1 MGAYI
6 YSLSHLAGSLALV
19 NNPKKTQSSGTQFSK
34 TFLIMFSLFQAND
47 FPNVKIEENNPE
59 VLAKKI
65 IEQGRSL
72 ERSRTLL
79 SPPANHPRVP
89 SLSVEVRRIEAP
101 LQQQQQ
107 QPQSISKQQLQDQT
121 RYEHRQLP
129 PSQQQQ
135 QQQRSGL
142 VDLPKME
149 MNMSLAVSSGMG
161 PMSESALV
169 LPPHPPSRSASSE
182 LNDDVTF
189 SSSKMSATPR
199 AEQFETRLKNIIQ
212 SVLAGDADQDVK
224 PPLQV
229 HP

>member
-1 MGAYI
+1 M
-6 YSLSHLAGSLALV
+6 L
-19 NNPKKTQSSGTQFSK
+19 
-34 TFLIMFSLFQAND
+34 SLFQAND
-47 FPNVKIEENNPE
+47 FPNDKIEEKNPE

-79 SPPANHPRVP
+79 SPPAANHQRVP

-135 QQQRSGL
+135 QQQQQQQRSGL

-161 PMSESALV
+161 PMSESTLV

-229 HP
+229 NPLHKQLNT

>member
-1 MGAYI
+1 M
-6 YSLSHLAGSLALV
+6 AGSLALV
-19 NNPKKTQSSGTQFSK
+19 NNPIKTQSSGIQFSK
-34 TFLIMFSLFQAND
+34 RSLFQAND

-79 SPPANHPRVP
+79 SPPANHQRVP

-107 QPQSISKQQLQDQT
+107 PPQSISKQQLQDQT

-129 PSQQQQ
+129 PSQQQQQQQQ

>member
-1 MGAYI
+1 M
-6 YSLSHLAGSLALV
+6 
-19 NNPKKTQSSGTQFSK
+19 
-34 TFLIMFSLFQAND
+34 
-47 FPNVKIEENNPE
+47 
-59 VLAKKI
+59 
-65 IEQGRSL
+65 

-79 SPPANHPRVP
+79 SPPANHQRVP

-107 QPQSISKQQLQDQT
+107 QPPQSISKQQLQDQT

-129 PSQQQQ
+129 PSQQQ